1 MAWLLNFIL
10 LYMVTG
16 NQFLIWFCFICCT
29 SIHLYSNYRAVKCL
43 KLRTFN
49 RTRFHL
55 AIQQW
60 FKQQFND
67 IQYSML
73 MSNNIDNINKIPKYL
88 LMNQSFPHVIWVNE
102 SEPIIYKTD
111 QPIIIM
117 GCSLY
122 KLPIEGQKLLP
133 NLIQLCEKYNYILYC
148 PNWEAVQQG
157 NSIIPLTMYIVLFSE
172 SKPLD
177 QLKAML
183 HVELIAFIVKYPFKT
198 TLPHKVLEEIIK
210 AKNYY
215 EFLQSTLNLVNQLWN
230 PFINSLQSN
239 HDWNMD
245 SFQFAADIWRL
256 HRNE

>member
-1 MAWLLNFIL
+1 
-10 LYMVTG
+10 MVTG

-29 SIHLYSNYRAVKCL
+29 IVHLYSNYRAVKCL

-60 FKQQFND
+60 FKQQYCND
-67 IQYSML
+67 SIL
-73 MSNNIDNINKIPKYL
+73 KNNNDDDNDNDDNDGMNKIREYV
-88 LMNQSFPHVIWVNE
+88 LMNQSFPHVIWVNQY
-102 SEPIIYKTD
+102 EPILSKID
-111 QPIIIM
+111 QPKIIM

-133 NLIQLCEKYNYILYC
+133 NLIRLCEKNNYILYC
-148 PNWEAVQQG
+148 SNWEAVQQG

-183 HVELIAFIVKYPFKT
+183 HVELITFIVKYPFKT
-198 TLPHKVLEEIIK
+198 ILSHKILEEIIQ

-215 EFLQSTLNLVNQLWN
+215 EFLQLTINYVNELWY
-230 PFINSLQSN
+230 PLLNSLQTN
-239 HDWNMD
+239 HEWNID
-245 SFQFAADIWRL
+245 SFQFASDIWRL
-256 HRNE
+256 KKSI